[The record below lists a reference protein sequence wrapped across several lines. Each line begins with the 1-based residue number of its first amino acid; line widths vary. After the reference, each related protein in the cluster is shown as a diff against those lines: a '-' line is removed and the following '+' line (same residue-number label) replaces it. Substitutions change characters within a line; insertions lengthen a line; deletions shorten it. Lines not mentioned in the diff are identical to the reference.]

1 MAAAVRFLL
10 GSRRFAFSG
19 PLLLHTRTIAAKR
32 KALRAFEQ
40 RKHQDDVFLLNYRA
54 PPSHTFAEALSA
66 LRAYAITNIDQTV
79 ELHIKINMGDK
90 KVGFVKI
97 LTLCYN
103 S

>member
-1 MAAAVRFLL
+1 MAAAVRFFV
-10 GSRRFAFSG
+10 GRHRFAFSG

-40 RKHQDDVFLLNYRA
+40 RKHQDDIFLLNYRA

-90 KVGFVKI
+90 KVGFV
-97 LTLCYN
+97 
-103 S
+103 